1 MGDLRDGFTYVQKDP
16 ALRWLAAMA
25 MFFMVAGAYFP
36 MVPRIARDYLGAGA
50 DGYGSILAAQGIG
63 TFAGIAALLASGN
76 LRAVGLILLVASLVF
91 SALVTV
97 FAYVNS
103 LELAWVVAF
112 GVGAVI
118 PWYSN
123 TMRTALQISASKE
136 MRGRVMSLYAL
147 ATQALIFGWL
157 IGGLASELIGP
168 RGTLI
173 SCGAMMAA
181 FYTFA
186 YAKSS
191 AIRQLGRE

>member
-1 MGDLRDGFTYVQKDP
+1 
-16 ALRWLAAMA
+16 
-25 MFFMVAGAYFP
+25 
-36 MVPRIARDYLGAGA
+36 
-50 DGYGSILAAQGIG
+50 
-63 TFAGIAALLASGN
+63 
-76 LRAVGLILLVASLVF
+76 VF